1 MNIMMRK
8 GTKMTITLTANEN
21 LALRGIICSQFH
33 DGKHP
38 VGNPV
43 WSHSCNLFEKKRS
56 FAGSTSSLVKKGL
69 ATKAGTGEDA
79 TLTITQLGYDS
90 YMAADMPQN
99 TVDAVKQNTGE
110 KNEMAEAA

>member
-1 MNIMMRK
+1 
-8 GTKMTITLTANEN
+8 MTITLTANEK
-21 LALRGIICSQFH
+21 LALRGIISSPFH

-69 ATKAGTGEDA
+69 AVKDGVGEDA

-90 YMAADMPQN
+90 YMAADVPQN
-99 TVDAVKQNTGE
+99 TVDALKQDAESMNGE

>member
-1 MNIMMRK
+1 MRK
-8 GTKMTITLTANEN
+8 GTKMTITLTANEK
-21 LALRGIICSQFH
+21 LALRGIISSQFH

-69 ATKAGTGEDA
+69 AVKDGVGEDA

-90 YMAADMPQN
+90 FMAAEAPQN
-99 TVDAVKQNTGE
+99 TVDALKQNADE

>member
-1 MNIMMRK
+1 MMRK
-8 GTKMTITLTANEN
+8 ETKMTITLTANEK
-21 LALRGIICSQFH
+21 LALRGIISSQYH
-33 DGKHP
+33 DGRHP

-69 ATKAGTGEDA
+69 ATKAGVGEDA

-90 YMAADMPQN
+90 YMAADAPQN

-110 KNEMAEAA
+110 NKEMAEAA